1 MKDMLL
7 VYIILCND
15 FIGSNTSDGDR
26 SMMAKYCATECKKCK
41 LKLKPLKCYQ
51 VLVRD
56 YLKNGYINIRE

>member
-15 FIGSNTSDGDR
+15 FIGLSTADGDS
-26 SMMAKYCATECKKCK
+26 SMMAKYCAVPCKKCK
-41 LKLKPLKCYQ
+41 LQVKHLKCYQ
-51 VLVRD
+51 VRIRD